1 MQKKY
6 ELSDQTKVVDGVT
19 VHRIRRISN
28 GELGGWIES
37 ELNLN
42 HDDHSWVFD
51 DSVVLGDARI
61 FLNVKVF
68 ESSVVKDNTHLSG
81 TIDVRGGSVVGGNGL
96 RVSGNI
102 CFNGRVVKTQ
112 GDFLHLSGLMYPITV
127 FKDGAVDIGCETK
140 SIDEWITM
148 DETMFPEVKDQAS
161 AAQMR
166 IILVPLLKYLADD
179 FVQRKSA

>member
-1 MQKKY
+1 VQKRY
-6 ELSDQTKVVDGVT
+6 ELSDQTKVVDGVI

-28 GELGGWIES
+28 GELGGWVET
-37 ELNLN
+37 ERNLN
-42 HDDHSWVFD
+42 QDDHSWVFD

-61 FLNVKVF
+61 SLNVKVF
-68 ESSVVKDNTHLSG
+68 ESSVVKDNTQLSG

-96 RVSGNI
+96 RASGNI
-102 CFNGRVVKTQ
+102 CFNGRVVKAQ

-140 SIDEWITM
+140 SIEEWIVM
-148 DETMFPEVKDQAS
+148 DETMFPEVTDQAS

-166 IILVPLLKYLADD
+166 SILLPLLKYLAAN
-179 FVQRKSA
+179 FVERESA